1 MTSFHCGSR
10 LLNSTVAIFNMTHTE
25 KTERVDNT
33 FEIRTMIKSLY
44 ILAKSQKD
52 EATLMKSCHTFQ
64 ILGTLNRKFMSSW
77 PYPIQ
82 PLASHWSIC
91 FILTRLPY
99 SGADTI
105 QYFLLSLMS
114 LSVHKND
121 FFKMI

>member
-82 PLASHWSIC
+82 PLASHWSIDYH
-91 FILTRLPY
+91 IQGP
-99 SGADTI
+99 I
-105 QYFLLSLMS
+105 QYNISCFLLCPFQSI
-114 LSVHKND
+114 KTT
-121 FFKMI
+121 F